1 MSLSKEE
8 LERYSRHIILKEIG
22 YTGQKKLSGSSVLII
37 GAGGLGSPAALYL
50 SAAGIGHI
58 GIMDGDTVDR
68 TNLQRQVIHT
78 TPDLGRNKAESA
90 AETMAAINPHIR
102 VTAIPEYLTAEN
114 GRSIVS
120 QYDFVLDG
128 TDNFTAKY
136 LINDACVLEKV
147 PYVHGGI
154 LRFHGQIMTILP
166 GQSPCYRCVHPEPPS
181 PGAVPT
187 CSQAGVVGAVAGVI
201 GSLQALE
208 AVKYLTGTGQLLAGR
223 LLMVDALT
231 MEMQT
236 IELCDRDEECPVCSA
251 HPSITELREEDTASC
266 GDTKK

>member
-22 YTGQKKLSGSSVLII
+22 YSGQKKLSGSSVLII

-50 SAAGIGHI
+50 AAAGIGHI

-90 AETMAAINPHIR
+90 AETMAAINPYIH
-102 VTAIPEYLTAEN
+102 VTAIPEFLTAEN
-114 GRSIVS
+114 GRKLVS

-136 LINDACVLEKV
+136 LINDACVLEKI
-147 PYVHGGI
+147 PYVYGGI

-181 PGAVPT
+181 PSVVPT

-208 AVKYLTGTGQLLAGR
+208 AVKYLTGAGQLLSGR

-231 MEMQT
+231 MEMKT
-236 IELCDRDEECPVCSA
+236 VELCDRDEECPVCSDS
-251 HPSITELREEDTASC
+251 PTITELREENTELC
-266 GDTKK
+266 GKGQ